1 MRLEF
6 ALASGSE
13 VCDLWR
19 LVSMTRKIAI
29 ITGGSRGI
37 GKAVALRLAR
47 SGIDSVITFKSSHA
61 EAGQVVKEIEAAGAR
76 ALAVPLDVASPDSYR
91 NFADVARAALADF
104 EAKNFDFLVNNA
116 GIGLSQSF
124 AETTEEQFDEMMH
137 IHFRSVFFLSQTLLP
152 LLNEGGQIVN
162 ISSGTTRF
170 VLPGYSIY
178 ASLKTAVEG
187 LTRYMA
193 KELGPRRIRV
203 NVVAPGA
210 TETDFRGGFIRNNP
224 QFKKAMEANIALGR
238 VGQADDIAGVVS
250 ALLSDDCYWIN
261 GQRIEASGGQVL

>member
-1 MRLEF
+1 MSHKT
-6 ALASGSE
+6 AL
-13 VCDLWR
+13 
-19 LVSMTRKIAI
+19 

-37 GKAVALRLAR
+37 GKAIVLRLAKG
-47 SGIDSVITFKSSHA
+47 GIDSILTYKASQA
-61 EAGQVVKEIEAAGAR
+61 EAAEVVRLVEALGAR
-76 ALAVPLDVASPDSYR
+76 AVAVPLDVADRDSYMA
-91 NFADVARAALADF
+91 FGGVAKAALGKLGAP
-104 EAKNFDFLVNNA
+104 AIDFLVNNA
-116 GIGLSQSF
+116 GIGLSQPF
-124 AETTEEQFDEMMH
+124 AETTEAQFDEMMH

-152 LLNEGGQIVN
+152 LIQDGGQILN
-162 ISSGTTRF
+162 ISTGTTRF

-178 ASLKTAVEG
+178 AALKSAVEG

-224 QFKKAMEANIALGR
+224 QFKTMMEGNIALGR
-238 VGQADDIAGVVS
+238 VGQADDIAGVVY
-250 ALLSDDCYWIN
+250 ALLSDDGYWIN

>member
-1 MRLEF
+1 M
-6 ALASGSE
+6 SH
-13 VCDLWR
+13 
-19 LVSMTRKIAI
+19 KIAI

-37 GKAVALRLAR
+37 GKAIALRLGK
-47 SGIDSVITFKSSHA
+47 SGIDSIITYKSSQA
-61 EAGQVVKEIEAAGAR
+61 EAGEVVKQITASGAR
-76 ALAVPLDVASPDSYR
+76 ALAVPLDVAVRDSYMH
-91 NFADVARAALADF
+91 FAAVAKAAIEKLGTT
-104 EAKNFDFLVNNA
+104 KFDFLINNA
-116 GIGLSQSF
+116 GIGLSQPF
-124 AETTEEQFDEMMH
+124 AETTEAQFDEMTNV
-137 IHFRSVFFLSQTLLP
+137 HFKSVFFLSQTLLP
-152 LLNEGGQIVN
+152 LINDGGQIVN
-162 ISSGTTRF
+162 ISTGTSRF

-193 KELGPRRIRV
+193 KELGPRKIRV

-224 QFKKAMEANIALGR
+224 QFKKMMEANVALGR
-238 VGQADDIAGVVS
+238 VGQAEDIAGVIN

>member
-1 MRLEF
+1 M
-6 ALASGSE
+6 SH
-13 VCDLWR
+13 
-19 LVSMTRKIAI
+19 KIAI

-37 GKAVALRLAR
+37 GKAIALRLAR
-47 SGIDSVITFKSSHA
+47 SGVDSIITYKSSQA
-61 EAGQVVKEIEAAGAR
+61 AAGEVVEQIK
-76 ALAVPLDVASPDSYR
+76 ALGSHAVAVPLDVAARDSYL
-91 NFADVARAALADF
+91 NFANVARVALEKLAAT
-104 EAKNFDFLVNNA
+104 KFDFLVNNA
-116 GIGLSQSF
+116 GIGLSQPF
-124 AETTEEQFDEMMH
+124 AETTEAQFDEMTH
-137 IHFRSVFFLSQTLLP
+137 VHFKSVFFLSQTLLP
-152 LLNEGGQIVN
+152 LINDGGQIIN
-162 ISSGTTRF
+162 ISTGTSRF

-210 TETDFRGGFIRNNP
+210 TETDFRDGFIRNNP
-224 QFKKAMEANIALGR
+224 QFKKMMEANIALGR
-238 VGQADDIAGVVS
+238 VGQAEDIAGVVN